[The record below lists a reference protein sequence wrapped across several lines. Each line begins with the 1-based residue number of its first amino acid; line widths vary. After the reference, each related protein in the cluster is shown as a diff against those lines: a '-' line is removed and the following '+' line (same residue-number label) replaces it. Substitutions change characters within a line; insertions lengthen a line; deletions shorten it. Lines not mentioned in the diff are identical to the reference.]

1 MKFFTFKIIIE
12 PEENPKDGYYAYSP
26 ELPGCYS
33 NGANIEET
41 RVNMRD
47 ALEQHLDVLLEN
59 RELFRIVKQDE
70 RPVFTELFTLAVPSY
85 NNRRKT
91 GTIF

>member
-12 PEENPKDGYYAYSP
+12 PEENPEDGYYAYSP

-33 NGANIEET
+33 NGATIEET

-47 ALEQHLDVLLEN
+47 ALETHLEVFIDRNKLSSLQFKY
-59 RELFRIVKQDE
+59 REK
-70 RPVFTELFTLAVPSY
+70 PVYTELFTLAVPA
-85 NNRRKT
+85 
-91 GTIF
+91 